1 MQIEITH
8 DIDQDGTPIV
18 FVPLQNSD
26 QSAVLFEEDFNRL
39 IDIGLDA
46 RWKLANGQVLERGRS
61 RLSIARL
68 VADAKAGEK
77 ILLKDR
83 NQFNLRRDNLVTA
96 KGGSSRETTRDRLSP
111 DTRPHNFL
119 NTVKL
124 KHTHKP
130 LPWQGE
136 LCG

>member
-18 FVPLQNSD
+18 FVPITNSN
-26 QSAVLFEEDFNRL
+26 QTAVLFEEDFNRL
-39 IDIGLDA
+39 TDIGLDP

-77 ILLKDR
+77 IQLKDR
-83 NQFNLRRDNLVTA
+83 NPFNLRRDNLVTA
-96 KGGSSRETTRDRLSP
+96 KGGS
-111 DTRPHNFL
+111 
-119 NTVKL
+119 
-124 KHTHKP
+124 
-130 LPWQGE
+130 
-136 LCG
+136 